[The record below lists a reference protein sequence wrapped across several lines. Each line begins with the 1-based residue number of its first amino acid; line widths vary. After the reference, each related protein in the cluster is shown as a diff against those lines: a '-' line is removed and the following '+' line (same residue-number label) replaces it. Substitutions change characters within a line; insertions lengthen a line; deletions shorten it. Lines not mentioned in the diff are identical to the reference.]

1 MIKRMSIVS
10 FIGEKS
16 VDLVAAIAILLLGMV
31 FGRFISK
38 LLQRILQELE
48 LNRLIKDNFNSRF
61 PMEQIASSVVKYV
74 IYFVSIVLALNQL
87 GLTQAIV
94 YVVLVF
100 ILILLVVFIFIAI
113 KNFVP
118 NMLAGSTLMKNDIIK
133 EGDKIDVAGIKGKI
147 VRITLT
153 ETKVETKEKDLIWIP
168 NGFLVKH
175 IVRKK

>member
-1 MIKRMSIVS
+1 MSIVS